1 VGSSLQA
8 HPLCS
13 NSIHA
18 CFTCHCQLSGCSLS
32 TFAYLAHCCFH
43 IFHDL
48 LVKFVRTFDASIVP
62 CLLNDEKVRVLSQ
75 IFENNDLRRTITTL
89 KSNHFTK

>member
-1 VGSSLQA
+1 M
-8 HPLCS
+8 
-13 NSIHA
+13 
-18 CFTCHCQLSGCSLS
+18 
-32 TFAYLAHCCFH
+32 
-43 IFHDL
+43 
-48 LVKFVRTFDASIVP
+48 KFVRTFDASIVP